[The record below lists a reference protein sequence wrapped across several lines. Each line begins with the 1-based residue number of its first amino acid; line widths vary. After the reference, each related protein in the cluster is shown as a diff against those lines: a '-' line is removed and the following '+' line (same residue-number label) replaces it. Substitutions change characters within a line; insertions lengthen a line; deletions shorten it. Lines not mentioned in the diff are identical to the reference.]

1 MSSAT
6 GYSREVVVGAADVVI
21 SVPIRWCS
29 VSGSATTNTAVLYRS
44 PVPIGGGSAV
54 YCGSLRVVVIL
65 YAPPSGGKPV
75 HSGGFKEV
83 LFVLFVKSTW
93 SPLRSD
99 GRT

>member
-1 MSSAT
+1 MVQCKWLSLTS
-6 GYSREVVVGAADVVI
+6 
-21 SVPIRWCS
+21 
-29 VSGSATTNTAVLYRS
+29 TTIPAVLYRS
-44 PVPIGGGSAV
+44 PVPIGGGSVAV